1 MASAGRDRSI
11 VIRGAREHNLQDFDL
26 AIPRGRLTVITGVSG
41 SGKSSL
47 AFDTLFREGQRR
59 FLELMPSYARQ
70 FAGGLRRP
78 DVDSIGGLGPA
89 IAVSQRASH
98 ANPRSTVGTLTEVWD
113 LLRLLYA
120 RLGNAPS
127 GAKLTRGLFAF
138 NGGEGAC
145 PICQGLGLEDLLDLD
160 LLIADPAKTLRQGA
174 LKVSTPNG
182 YLMYSQVTL
191 PVLDS
196 VLHVHGGSV
205 DIPWQ
210 ELTDE
215 VRHVV
220 YYGSERLQVPFGK
233 HPLENRL
240 KWTGITARP
249 RQDGY
254 YRGLVP
260 VMEEILRGKRNDSI
274 LRFVR
279 TGPCRACGGTRLGP
293 EARAVRWQGR
303 AITDLAAFTARE
315 LGNFLEGA
323 EDAHPVFL
331 AIRADLLARCAL
343 MEELG
348 VGYLAFDRGAPTLS
362 RGESQRLCL
371 LTLAL
376 GELRGLLVVLDEP
389 SAGLH
394 SRDIERLL
402 AVLRRLRDHGQTVV
416 VVDHDPQLALS
427 ADWLVDLGPGP
438 GRAGGRLLW
447 SGPPAELLAADGPD
461 TPTRRW
467 LTGEPAVRTSRTTFR
482 LEQSHLILEGLSRHN
497 VANAAL
503 SIQVGGINLITGVS
517 GAGKTSLLDAAV
529 ARLRT
534 EGSFRRIVTVDADPI
549 GRTPRSNPATY
560 TGAFDPLRDLFAA
573 TPEAKALGMGKGHF
587 SFNTAGG
594 RCEACE
600 GAGVLEVG
608 MRYLGAVDLV
618 CDTCGG
624 RRFHPDV
631 LSVKVGGLSI
641 ADVLEG
647 SIQEAAVRFRGH
659 PKLTRILTALAD
671 LGLGYLPLGRPAT
684 TLSGGEAQRVKLATE
699 LAKATSPALIALDEP
714 STGLHAVDVAVL
726 LAAFDRLCG
735 EGHTLLV
742 VDHDLDL
749 VCAAD
754 RITEL
759 GPGSGPE
766 GGCVVVAGTPEEI
779 EACADAPTGAALR
792 DRSRSRSAALPD
804 RSRSPSAALR
814 DRSGPE
820 QEALRDELCPRP
832 CDAPMPGIDAPLEL
846 LGVTTHN
853 LRRIDVA
860 IPAAGLTVVTGP
872 SGSGKSSLVFDTLL
886 AESQARFADLVS
898 PWARRLLP
906 RRGGAELVSARGLQ
920 AAVAVPAQAG
930 RRNPRATVGTA
941 TEVDELLR
949 LLFARGGTRRC
960 PACDREAVGA
970 ACGCGATIEPMWAV
984 DFSPHSERGACPTCR
999 GLGFTQICDPIRL
1012 VTRPDR
1018 PLDGGA
1024 LDGTRFGAY
1033 LGEPDGRHIATL
1045 RAAAAVLGLDV
1056 SGPWRGMS
1064 PAAHDLAMCGAG
1076 DRVFE
1081 VAWEYRRGK
1090 RTGIHRF
1097 TALWVGL
1104 TNLVETEYERIH
1116 ADARGEELEALL
1128 VDRPCE
1134 TCAGERLKAVSRAV
1148 SFAGLRAPQAGR
1160 RDADGLVAWL
1170 GGVEEPEERAGLAG
1184 RGERDRRG
1192 ELDDQGELDRRAG
1205 LDERG
1210 GRERRL
1216 EGDDVAK
1223 ISSRRLA
1230 LTRPIRE
1237 ELLRRLQALCDAGL
1251 GYLAPARELATLSGG
1266 EAQRVRLAAALGGGL
1281 VGATYVLDEPTQG
1294 LHPRDTAR
1302 LVGVL
1307 KGLAAA
1313 GNAVVV
1319 VEHDADLVGAADH
1332 ILELG
1337 PGSGPEGGL
1346 LVASGPPN
1354 TLRKDPSTYTARLL
1368 QHAVPASP
1376 RTSRPLRPFVPGVT
1390 VGGAFR
1396 HTLQD
1401 LDLTFPMGSL
1411 VAVAG
1416 VSGSGKS
1423 TLVMEVLA
1431 PSLRAV
1437 LRGQA
1442 PVGCR
1447 TLECHTT
1454 ISDVFCS
1461 DQDGLSLAGASTV
1474 ATLMGVAEALR
1485 KRFAATSEARARG
1498 LSAKAFSSSSPGGR
1512 CEICEGR
1519 GIITVAMDLL
1529 PDVTV
1534 GCEIC
1539 GGRRFSEEVLA
1550 CRWEGRSITDVLDAP
1565 LREANAWF
1573 TNDRDLAAPL
1583 RALAEIGLGYLRLG
1597 QEGTTLSAGE
1607 RQRLR
1612 LARLLMEP
1620 PAAPVA
1626 LLLDEPTRGL
1636 GFEDVDRLLR
1646 ALHQLAD
1653 AGHLVVVVEHHADFL
1668 AAADWV
1674 VELGPEGS
1682 AGGGRIVRAGP
1693 VPRTMTHG

>member
-1 MASAGRDRSI
+1 MTDLHRDRSI

-26 AIPRGRLTVITGVSG
+26 VIPRGRLTVITGVSG

-70 FAGGLRRP
+70 FAGGFRRP
-78 DVDSIGGLGPA
+78 DVDSIEGLGPA
-89 IAVSQRASH
+89 IAVSQRASLS
-98 ANPRSTVGTLTEVWD
+98 NPRSTVGTLTEVWD

-127 GAKLTRGLFAF
+127 GAKPTRSLFAF

-145 PICQGLGLEDLLDLD
+145 PICQGLGLEDLLDPD
-160 LLIADPAKTLRQGA
+160 MLIADPAKTLRQGA
-174 LKVSTPNG
+174 LRVSTPNG

-196 VLHVHGGSV
+196 VLHAHGGSV

-215 VRHVV
+215 VRRVV
-220 YYGSERLQVPFGK
+220 CYGSERLQVPFGK
-233 HPLENRL
+233 HPLESRL

-249 RQDGY
+249 RQEGY

-279 TGPCRACGGTRLGP
+279 TGPCRACDGTRLGP

-303 AITDLAAFTARE
+303 AITDLAAFPARE
-315 LGNFLEGA
+315 LRTFLEGA
-323 EDAHPVFL
+323 ADTHSVFL

-348 VGYLAFDRGAPTLS
+348 VGYLAFDRSAPTLS
-362 RGESQRLCL
+362 RGESQRLRL

-394 SRDIERLL
+394 PRDIERLL
-402 AVLRRLRDHGQTVV
+402 VVLRRLRDRGQTVV
-416 VVDHDPQLALS
+416 VVDHDPQLALE

-447 SGPPAELLAADGPD
+447 SGPPADLLGPGGPD

-467 LTGEPAVRTSRTTFR
+467 LAGGFTVRTPRKTSRMER
-482 LEQSHLILEGLSRHN
+482 PGLILEGLSRHN
-497 VANAAL
+497 VVNAVL
-503 SIQVGGINLITGVS
+503 GIQVGGINLITGVS

-534 EGSFRRIVTVDADPI
+534 EGAFRRIVTVDADPI

-618 CDTCGG
+618 CDTCSG
-624 RRFHPDV
+624 RRFHPEV
-631 LSVKVGGLSI
+631 LSVKVDGLSI

-647 SIQEAAVRFRGH
+647 SIQEAAGRFRAH
-659 PKLTRILTALAD
+659 PKLARILGALVD
-671 LGLGYLPLGRPAT
+671 LGLGYLPLGQPAT

-699 LAKATSPALIALDEP
+699 LAKATNPALIALDEP

-726 LAAFDRLCG
+726 LAAFNRLCKG
-735 EGHTLLV
+735 GHTLLV

-749 VCAAD
+749 VRAAD

-766 GGCVVVAGTPEEI
+766 GGCVVAAGSPGEI

-792 DRSRSRSAALPD
+792 DWSRSRPAASRDQSLSRSAALQGRSFSQSAAPED
-804 RSRSPSAALR
+804 RSDPR
-814 DRSGPE
+814 
-820 QEALRDELCPRP
+820 QEALCDAPCSRP
-832 CDAPMPGIDAPLEL
+832 CDAPMPNTDAPLEL

-853 LRRIDVA
+853 LRGIDVA

-906 RRGGAELVSARGLQ
+906 MRGGAELVCARGLQ

-949 LLFARGGTRRC
+949 LLFARGGTRNC
-960 PACDREAVGA
+960 PACDREAAGT
-970 ACGCGATIEPMWAV
+970 ACDCGVTLEPMWAA

-999 GLGFTQICDPIRL
+999 GLGFAQICDPSRL

-1033 LGEPDGRHIATL
+1033 LGETEGQHMATL
-1045 RAAAAVLGLDV
+1045 RTAAAVLGLDA
-1056 SGPWRGMS
+1056 SGPWRGLS
-1064 PAAHDLAMCGAG
+1064 PAAQDLAMCGAG
-1076 DRVFE
+1076 DRMFD
-1081 VAWEYRRGK
+1081 VAWEYRRGR

-1097 TALWVGL
+1097 TSRWAGL
-1104 TNLVETEYERIH
+1104 TSLVEIEYERIH
-1116 ADARGEELEALL
+1116 ADARSEELEALL

-1134 TCAGERLKAVSRAV
+1134 TCVGERLKAASRTV
-1148 SFAGLRAPQAGR
+1148 SFAGLRAPEAGR
-1160 RDADGLVAWL
+1160 LDADGLVAWL
-1170 GGVEEPEERAGLAG
+1170 GGVEE
-1184 RGERDRRG
+1184 
-1192 ELDDQGELDRRAG
+1192 LDDRDGVTGEPS
-1205 LDERG
+1205 
-1210 GRERRL
+1210 
-1216 EGDDVAK
+1216 VAE
-1223 ISSRRLA
+1223 ISARRLA
-1230 LTRPIRE
+1230 LTGPIRE
-1237 ELLRRLQALCDAGL
+1237 ELLRRIQALCDAGL
-1251 GYLAPARELATLSGG
+1251 GYLAPAREFATLSGG
-1266 EAQRVRLAAALGGGL
+1266 EAQRVRLAAALGGSL

-1319 VEHDADLVGAADH
+1319 VEHDADLVAAADH

-1337 PGSGPEGGL
+1337 PGSGSEGGL
-1346 LVASGPPN
+1346 LVASGPPSA
-1354 TLRKDPSTYTARLL
+1354 LRDSPATYTARLL
-1368 QHAVPASP
+1368 QHAGPV
-1376 RTSRPLRPFVPGVT
+1376 TSRTRRSLRPFVPGVT
-1390 VGGAFR
+1390 VRGAIR
-1396 HTLQD
+1396 HTLRD
-1401 LDLTFPMGSL
+1401 LDLTFPMGAL

-1431 PSLRAV
+1431 PSLRAA

-1447 TLECHTT
+1447 ALECHTT
-1454 ISDVFCS
+1454 ISDVLCS
-1461 DQDGLSLAGASTV
+1461 DQEGLSIADASTV
-1474 ATLMGVAEALR
+1474 ATLTGVAEALR
-1485 KRFAATSEARARG
+1485 KRFAATPQAKARG
-1498 LSAKAFSSSSPGGR
+1498 LSAKAFSSSSSGGR
-1512 CEICEGR
+1512 CEACEGR

-1534 GCEIC
+1534 GCETC
-1539 GGRRFSEEVLA
+1539 GGRRFSEDVLA
-1550 CRWEGRSITDVLDAP
+1550 CRVEGRSITDLLDAP
-1565 LREANAWF
+1565 LRETMGWF
-1573 TNDRDLAAPL
+1573 EKGCAPAARL
-1583 RALAEIGLGYLRLG
+1583 HALVDIGLGYLCLG
-1597 QEGTTLSAGE
+1597 REGTSLSSGE

-1612 LARLLMEP
+1612 LARLLVEP
-1620 PAAPVA
+1620 DSTPVA

-1636 GFEDVDRLLR
+1636 GFEDVDRLLT

-1653 AGHLVVVVEHHADFL
+1653 AGHLVVVVEHHADLL

-1674 VELGPEGS
+1674 VELGPEGG
-1682 AGGGRIVRAGP
+1682 AGGGRIVRVGP
-1693 VPRTMTHG
+1693 MQRTMTHG

>member
-1 MASAGRDRSI
+1 MVSAGQGRSI

-26 AIPRGRLTVITGVSG
+26 VIPRGKLTVITGVSG

-70 FAGGLRRP
+70 FAGGFRRP

-89 IAVSQRASH
+89 IAVSQRASLS
-98 ANPRSTVGTLTEVWD
+98 NPRSTVGTLTEVWD

-120 RLGNAPS
+120 RLGTAPPDT
-127 GAKLTRGLFAF
+127 KLTRGLFAF

-145 PICQGLGLEDLLDLD
+145 PICQGLGLEDQLDLD
-160 LLIADPAKTLRQGA
+160 LLIADPGKTLRQGA
-174 LKVSTPNG
+174 LRVSTPNG

-191 PVLDS
+191 SVLDS
-196 VLHVHGGSV
+196 VLQAHGGSV
-205 DIPWQ
+205 DIPWR

-215 VRHVV
+215 ARRVV
-220 YYGSERLQVPFGK
+220 YYGSERLHVPFGK
-233 HPLENRL
+233 HPLESRL

-249 RQDGY
+249 RQEGY

-279 TGPCRACGGTRLGP
+279 TGPCRACDGTRLGP

-303 AITDLAAFTARE
+303 AITDLAALTARE
-315 LGNFLEGA
+315 LRIFLEGA
-323 EDAHPVFL
+323 ADPHSVFL
-331 AIRADLLARCAL
+331 AIRADLLVRCAL

-348 VGYLAFDRGAPTLS
+348 VGYLAFDRSAPTLS
-362 RGESQRLCL
+362 RGELQRLRL

-394 SRDIERLL
+394 PHDIERLL
-402 AVLRRLRDHGQTVV
+402 AVLRRLRDRGQTVV
-416 VVDHDPQLALS
+416 VVDHDPQLAME

-438 GRAGGRLLW
+438 GRAGGRVLW
-447 SGPPAELLAADGPD
+447 NGPPAELLGPDGPD

-467 LTGEPAVRTSRTTFR
+467 LAGDPAVRVPRKTSRVER
-482 LEQSHLILEGLSRHN
+482 PDLVLKGLSKHN
-497 VANAAL
+497 VAGATL
-503 SIQVGGINLITGVS
+503 GIQIGGINLITGVS

-534 EGSFRRIVTVDADPI
+534 EGAFRRIVTVDADPI

-573 TPEAKALGMGKGHF
+573 TPEAKALGIGKGHF
-587 SFNTAGG
+587 SFNTPGG
-594 RCEACE
+594 RCETCE

-624 RRFHPDV
+624 RRFHAEV
-631 LSVKVGGLSI
+631 LSVKVHGLSI

-647 SIQEAAVRFRGH
+647 SIEEAADRFRGH
-659 PKLTRILTALAD
+659 PKLARILNALVD
-671 LGLGYLPLGRPAT
+671 LGLGYLPLGQPAT

-699 LAKATSPALIALDEP
+699 LAKATHPALIALDEP
-714 STGLHAVDVAVL
+714 STGLHAADVAVL
-726 LAAFDRLCG
+726 LAAFDRLC
-735 EGHTLLV
+735 EAGHTLLV
-742 VDHDLDL
+742 VDHDLD
-749 VCAAD
+749 VMRAAD

-759 GPGSGPE
+759 GPGSGPD
-766 GGCVVVAGTPEEI
+766 GGRVVVAGTPGDI

-792 DRSRSRSAALPD
+792 DWSRSRSAAL
-804 RSRSPSAALR
+804 R
-814 DRSGPE
+814 DGFGPTR
-820 QEALRDELCPRP
+820 EAVRDEPCPRP
-832 CDAPMPGIDAPLEL
+832 GDAPMPSVDAPLEL

-853 LRRIDVA
+853 LRGIDVM
-860 IPAAGLTVVTGP
+860 IPATGLTVVTGP

-906 RRGGAELVSARGLQ
+906 MRGGAELVSASGLL

-949 LLFARGGTRRC
+949 LLFARGGTTRC
-960 PACDREAVGA
+960 PACDRETTGT
-970 ACGCGATIEPMWAV
+970 ACACGATLEPMWAA

-999 GLGFTQICDPIRL
+999 GLGFTQICDPSRL
-1012 VTRPDR
+1012 ITFPDR
-1018 PLDGGA
+1018 PLNGGA

-1033 LGEPDGRHIATL
+1033 LGETDGRHMATL
-1045 RAAAAVLGLDV
+1045 RAAAVVLWLDV
-1056 SGPWRGMS
+1056 SGPWQGLS
-1064 PAAHDLAMCGAG
+1064 LAAQDLAMYGAG
-1076 DRVFE
+1076 DRMLD

-1097 TALWVGL
+1097 TSRWAGL
-1104 TNLVETEYERIH
+1104 TSLVENEYERIH
-1116 ADARGEELEALL
+1116 ADARSEELEALL

-1134 TCAGERLKAVSRAV
+1134 TCVGERLKAASRAV
-1148 SFAGLRAPQAGR
+1148 TFAGLRAPEAGQ
-1160 RDADGLVAWL
+1160 RDADGLLAWI
-1170 GGVEEPEERAGLAG
+1170 GGI
-1184 RGERDRRG
+1184 GERDRRG
-1192 ELDDQGELDRRAG
+1192 GVPGELTGAEIPARD
-1205 LDERG
+1205 
-1210 GRERRL
+1210 
-1216 EGDDVAK
+1216 
-1223 ISSRRLA
+1223 LA

-1237 ELLRRLQALCDAGL
+1237 ELLRRLRALCDAGL
-1251 GYLAPARELATLSGG
+1251 GYLAPSRELASLSGG

-1281 VGATYVLDEPTQG
+1281 VGATYVLDDPTQG

-1319 VEHDADLVGAADH
+1319 VEHDAVLVAAADH

-1337 PGSGPEGGL
+1337 PGSGPEGGQ
-1346 LVASGPPN
+1346 LVASGSPN
-1354 TLRKDPSTYTARLL
+1354 ALCDDPATYTARLL
-1368 QHAVPASP
+1368 RHAVSSAM
-1376 RTSRPLRPFVPGVT
+1376 RPLRPFVSGVT
-1390 VGGAFR
+1390 VCGAFR

-1401 LDLTFPMGSL
+1401 LDLTFPMGAL

-1431 PSLRAV
+1431 PSLRAA
-1437 LRGQA
+1437 LRGDA

-1447 TLECHTT
+1447 SLERHAT
-1454 ISDVFCS
+1454 ISDVLCS
-1461 DQDGLSLAGASTV
+1461 DQEGLSLAGASTV
-1474 ATLMGVAEALR
+1474 ATLTGVAEALR
-1485 KRFAATSEARARG
+1485 KRFAATPQAKARG
-1498 LSAKAFSSSSPGGR
+1498 LTAKAFSSSSSGGR
-1512 CEICEGR
+1512 CEACAGR

-1534 GCEIC
+1534 GCETC
-1539 GGRRFSEEVLA
+1539 GGRRFSEDVLA
-1550 CRWEGRSITDVLDAP
+1550 CRVEGRSITDLLDAP
-1565 LREANAWF
+1565 LRETMEWF
-1573 TNDRDLAAPL
+1573 EMD
-1583 RALAEIGLGYLRLG
+1583 RALAARLHALVDIGLGYLCLG
-1597 QEGTTLSAGE
+1597 QDGSTLSSGE

-1612 LARLLMEP
+1612 LARLLVEP
-1620 PAAPVA
+1620 RSAPVA
-1626 LLLDEPTRGL
+1626 VLLDEPTRGL
-1636 GFEDVDRLLR
+1636 GFEDVDRLLTTLR
-1646 ALHQLAD
+1646 QLAD
-1653 AGHLVVVVEHHADFL
+1653 AGHLVVVVEHDADLL

-1674 VELGPEGS
+1674 VELGPEGG
-1682 AGGGRIVRAGP
+1682 AGGGRIIRAGP
-1693 VPRTMTHG
+1693 PQRALSHG